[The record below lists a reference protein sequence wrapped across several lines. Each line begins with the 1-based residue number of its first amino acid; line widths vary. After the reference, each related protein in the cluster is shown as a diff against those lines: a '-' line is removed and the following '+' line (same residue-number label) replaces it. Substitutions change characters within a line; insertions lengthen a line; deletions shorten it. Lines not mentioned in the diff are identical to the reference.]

1 VAGMKYLNKEFLADG
16 VIFSGMM
23 MNVIFIC
30 LIMYLF
36 VL

>member
-1 VAGMKYLNKEFLADG
+1 MKYLSKEYVANG
-16 VIFSGMM
+16 VIFSGMLV
-23 MNVIFIC
+23 NVIFIC

>member
-1 VAGMKYLNKEFLADG
+1 MKYLNKEYIADG
-16 VIFSGMM
+16 VIFSGMLV
-23 MNVIFIC
+23 NVIFIC